1 MSINNSS
8 LNYTDLNSVSQLKSG
23 PKANSPEN
31 IRKVAEQFESLFV
44 NMMVK
49 SMRDAN
55 AVFAEGNP
63 LNTPQTRHYQDMYD
77 NQLSIHL
84 AESKGLGMTD
94 TLMRQLSP
102 QGSTTAAS
110 ANAGKQ
116 AVEGLDQSALLAR
129 RRLAI
134 SSNYSDWAQRHA
146 QQSATGAP
154 DSSESKDSSSVVQN
168 WQPLRA
174 LQAAARNAE
183 SPSSA
188 QMVNSDSAARTRFAN
203 ADEFVETMLPMAEKA
218 AARLGVDPHY
228 LVAQAAL
235 ETGWGKSVIKGSDGA
250 SSHNL
255 FGIKSHGGWQ
265 GDSAQVMTTEFRNG
279 VAGKERAA
287 FRSYD
292 SWEQS
297 FEDYVSFLETNG
309 RYQQAL
315 GSTANPDSFFREL
328 QQAGYATDPQYASKV
343 SQIARKLISESDTR
357 VANNTAAPDSA
368 EGRA

>member
-1 MSINNSS
+1 M
-8 LNYTDLNSVSQLKSG
+8 
-23 PKANSPEN
+23 
-31 IRKVAEQFESLFV
+31 
-44 NMMVK
+44 
-49 SMRDAN
+49 
-55 AVFAEGNP
+55 
-63 LNTPQTRHYQDMYD
+63 
-77 NQLSIHL
+77 
-84 AESKGLGMTD
+84 
-94 TLMRQLSP
+94 
-102 QGSTTAAS
+102 
-110 ANAGKQ
+110 
-116 AVEGLDQSALLAR
+116 
-129 RRLAI
+129 
-134 SSNYSDWAQRHA
+134 
-146 QQSATGAP
+146 
-154 DSSESKDSSSVVQN
+154 
-168 WQPLRA
+168 
-174 LQAAARNAE
+174 
-183 SPSSA
+183 
-188 QMVNSDSAARTRFAN
+188 
-203 ADEFVETMLPMAEKA
+203 
-218 AARLGVDPHY
+218 
-228 LVAQAAL
+228 
-235 ETGWGKSVIKGSDGA
+235 IKGSDGA

-255 FGIKSHGGWQ
+255 FGIKSHGCWQ